1 MPLPLIPILVAAG
14 AGALGVGK
22 GIKAGID
29 SKSAVDINNRANS
42 IIDESK
48 QKLELARKKCSV
60 SLESLGS
67 KKVFILDIN
76 IKRFIRLFEQIKN
89 IELLDSE
96 GLNELQ
102 KFKMDKKEF
111 TELKELSNYAASL
124 IGGSATGALGGA
136 LTAFG
141 AYSAAMTF
149 GAASTGTAIASL
161 SGVAATNATLAFFGG
176 GSLAVGG
183 LGIAGGTMV
192 LGGLVAGPAL
202 AVMGFIMGSKA
213 SKNLDNAMSNR
224 AEAEKISEELKT
236 AAVVCN
242 GIRRRTCLVERL
254 LIKLDILFLQL
265 IDNLEDVIT
274 NEGTD
279 YGKYTDD
286 AKQSVAATVSMASS
300 IKAVLDTSILDDEGN
315 ITVES
320 EEVVKDVNDK
330 IFDK

>member
-213 SKNLDNAMSNR
+213 SKNLDNAMSNK

>member
-213 SKNLDNAMSNR
+213 SKNLDNAMSNK

-242 GIRRRTCLVERL
+242 GIKRRTCLVERL